1 MVDQADIFM
10 QGIELMV
17 FGVGSVALFLSL
29 LVVVTSLTSRLMTR
43 YFPEAEPVP
52 AVRRTSRPAPSTA
65 AGDDALL
72 TAVITAAVHR
82 HRAGRH

>member
-1 MVDQADIFM
+1 MAEEADIFM
-10 QGIELMV
+10 QGVELMV
-17 FGVGSVALFLSL
+17 FGIGSVAIFLSL

-52 AVRRTSRPAPSTA
+52 VMPRTQRPAAVPGA
-65 AGDDALL
+65 EDAQL
-72 TAVITAAVHR
+72 TAVIAAAIHR